1 MKRLLALFLIICV
14 AAVTVPQLKADSAEK
29 SKLSAGFAW
38 GADIGG
44 AIDLTGNDMS
54 TLNVN
59 AAFGY
64 RRGVIDLVGIGAGMN
79 VMVSNSSR
87 MFPVYGIIRSNFRT
101 VPSLCFLDM
110 RAGCAFMSLDDN
122 TNHTG
127 TFVSPG
133 IGFNLAKGRTFS
145 SYLVLSYQYVDVRS
159 KSESGFNIDGLN
171 FACVRLGVSF

>member
-1 MKRLLALFLIICV
+1 TPTLPARV
-14 AAVTVPQLKADSAEK
+14 
-29 SKLSAGFAW
+29 AW
-38 GADIGG
+38 GAEIGCEIDIS
-44 AIDLTGNDMS
+44 GNDMS

-64 RRGVIDLVGIGAGMN
+64 RRGVIDLVGIGTGMN

-101 VPSLCFLDM
+101 TPSLCFLDL
-110 RAGCAFMSLDDN
+110 RAGCAFMNLDDN
-122 TNHTG
+122 SNHTG
-127 TFVSPG
+127 AFVSPG

>member
-1 MKRLLALFLIICV
+1 MKRLLTLLIIICV
-14 AAVTVPQLKADSAEK
+14 SAVAVQPKAEGKEK

-54 TLNVN
+54 TLNIN

-64 RRGVIDLVGIGAGMN
+64 RRGVIDLVGIGTGMN

-101 VPSLCFLDM
+101 TPSLCFLDV
-110 RAGCAFMSLDDN
+110 RAGCAFLNLDDN
-122 TNHTG
+122 SNHTG

-133 IGFNLAKGRTFS
+133 LGFNLAKGKTFS
-145 SYLVLSYQYVDVRS
+145 SYLILSYQYVDVRS

>member
-1 MKRLLALFLIICV
+1 MKRILALLIIICV
-14 AAVTVPQLKADSAEK
+14 SAGAVQLRAAGNEK
-29 SKLSAGFAW
+29 GKLPAGFAW

-44 AIDLTGNDMS
+44 AIDLSGSDMS

-64 RRGVIDLVGIGAGMN
+64 RRGVIDLVGVGTGMN

-101 VPSLCFLDM
+101 APSLCFMDL
-110 RAGCAFMSLDDN
+110 RAGCAFMNLGDN
-122 TNHTG
+122 SNHTG
-127 TFVSPG
+127 AFVSPG